1 MMSSFLFNHRLGVLF
16 DRRRFLAI
24 VDGARAQPA
33 SKEEIVEAAAAR
45 VKMLEDT
52 VAVLETYR
60 AVRGT
65 VGAGAASGAGRQ
77 PEVSVA
83 VGAVCFCARLPARSP
98 GALARALEAFHRRGV
113 EVLVATVG
121 RHGHGAGAAVLTV
134 TAAAAPPEV
143 LEMIRAGIAAIY

>member
-1 MMSSFLFNHRLGVLF
+1 MSFFFYHRLGVLF

-52 VAVLETYR
+52 VAVLETYL
-60 AVRGT
+60 AVRGP
-65 VGAGAASGAGRQ
+65 GAAAGRQ

-98 GALARALEAFHRRGV
+98 GALARALEAFHCRGV

-143 LEMIRAGIAAIY
+143 LEMIRADIAAIY

>member
-1 MMSSFLFNHRLGVLF
+1 M
-16 DRRRFLAI
+16 LAI
-24 VDGARAQPA
+24 ADGARAQPA

-60 AVRGT
+60 AVRGA
-65 VGAGAASGAGRQ
+65 GAGAAAAAGRRQ

-98 GALARALEAFHRRGV
+98 GALARALGAFHRRGV

-121 RHGHGAGAAVLTV
+121 RHGHGHGAAVLTV

-143 LEMIRAGIAAIY
+143 LEMIRADIAAIY